1 MGLNVSNVHVDS
13 SLLSDEASDFCS
25 PPYATSFYNFLFA
38 FTIIRE
44 VIPFNAS
51 HTLLNAESRT
61 FSCSPFGAATVSR
74 N

>member
-1 MGLNVSNVHVDS
+1 MGLNVSNMHVDS

-44 VIPFNAS
+44 VIPFNA
-51 HTLLNAESRT
+51 
-61 FSCSPFGAATVSR
+61 
-74 N
+74 